1 MPKPNLADTTI
12 YVCSVWTLIIGA
24 VTIFEIVFIADVR
37 LAGFSR
43 AKMTMENRN
52 LVV

>member
-1 MPKPNLADTTI
+1 MTI

-24 VTIFEIVFIADVR
+24 ATIFEIAFIAVVR

-43 AKMTMENRN
+43 VKMTMENRN

>member
-1 MPKPNLADTTI
+1 MPKPTLAEMTI

-24 VTIFEIVFIADVR
+24 ANIFEIAFIADAR
-37 LAGFSR
+37 LAGFSK
-43 AKMTMENRN
+43 AKMPMENRN